1 MSGKYF
7 TATDDNF
14 KSSILESDQVALVDF
29 WASWCGPCMMLG
41 PVIEEL
47 AGDFEGRAIIAKLNV
62 DDNPNVA
69 SSYGIRSIPTM
80 FIIKGGKVVDQMVG
94 ALPKAVIAKK
104 IEEHLG

>member
-62 DDNPNVA
+62 DDNPKVA

-104 IEEHLG
+104 IEEHLA